1 MKLQILGS
9 SSSGNSYILT
19 DNNGISLGIECGVNF
34 NEIKKAL
41 DFDLSRFAII
51 QSHSHGDHSKST
63 KDALINGVNVFSSN
77 ECFKEL
83 GIKSH
88 RAREVQA
95 GKRFFPLG
103 VDSYHVIPFDL
114 VHDVRCFGFLINH
127 SEMGTT
133 VFITDTMYVPN
144 TFKGLNNVIIEAN
157 YSREILDNKLS
168 GMKFLQDRIKKSHLS
183 LENAIKALEANDLTQ
198 VNNILLIH
206 LSDSN
211 SCSETFK
218 SEVYKATG
226 KNVIIADAGME
237 IEFNKTPF

>member
-1 MKLQILGS
+1 MKLKILGS

-19 DNNGISLGIECGVNF
+19 DSNGISLGIECGVHF

-77 ECFKEL
+77 ECFKDL

-88 RAREVQA
+88 RAISIES
-95 GKRFFPLG
+95 GENHTFF
-103 VDSYHVIPFDL
+103 DFKFIPFDL

-127 SEMGTT
+127 PEMGTT

-157 YSREILDNKLS
+157 YSKKILDNKLS

-211 SCSETFK
+211 SCAETFK
-218 SEVYKATG
+218 IEVCKATG